1 MDSSLPLLFDHYARM
16 KFKMGSTV
24 VYNGQPAKITG
35 WSTNGE
41 EEKNATY
48 CYQLNGCGEL
58 IQETELTAPT
68 EETS

>member
-1 MDSSLPLLFDHYARM
+1 MDSSVPLRVDHYARM

-41 EEKNATY
+41 EEDTTY
-48 CYQLNGCGEL
+48 SYQLNGSGEL
-58 IQETELTAPT
+58 IHETELAAAEAEPA
-68 EETS
+68 E